1 MGKIQLLTETVASR
15 IAAGE
20 VVERPASIVKELL
33 ENAIDAHA
41 TAIAVSIA
49 EGGVREI
56 RVSDNGEGIVAEDM
70 PLTIVKHAT
79 SKIFTLEDLEHI
91 NSMGFRGEALA
102 SIAAVSMLTIKSR
115 PAGSAYGNELY
126 ARGGKVEYIRKAGL
140 ADGTTVI
147 VENLF
152 YNMPARLKFL
162 KKPGAE
168 TALISDMIARLIL
181 ANPQISFRYTASDKV
196 IYHSPGNGSLVD
208 AIYSVYG
215 FEMKQAL
222 IPVDFR
228 FNQIYLQ
235 GFIGTPS
242 NVFKTQKHGT
252 LLVNGRYIKNM
263 FVQRTIQ
270 RAYGE
275 RLLKNN
281 YPFYV
286 LNLMLPTEDV
296 DVNVHP
302 NKLAVHFRDENELE
316 YVLVN
321 AVEQALYTAQK
332 PPVLSLQ
339 NTQPEKGKINKV
351 FSIAAMEESTV
362 KLQNLDKEKSAL
374 SELKPKQE
382 EQQSK
387 KLAEPLFSNKIKEVA
402 LKPTT
407 ISPEDSQQIDEIL
420 RIASEVDLKKQPL
433 SMHEAPAY
441 LQKDTLKEFDMAFAH
456 IQKKEEEI
464 RRIKGQKQTLDM
476 FTDRVD
482 FKIVGVAFNTYII
495 IECQNTLYLIDQH
508 AAHERKIYDG
518 LMQNILKRPISQQ
531 LLSPMRIEIT
541 ASERFLLME
550 NLEIISAMGFSF
562 QKIEETFCEITAYPQ
577 ILGDANI
584 RQTLQDMIGNL
595 EMGDTSIQVRK
606 DKIAKGACKRAI
618 KAGMQ
623 MAEADIRALVEEIL
637 QSETIPHCPHGRPL
651 AIALTKIQLEDGFK
665 RRV

>member
-1 MGKIQLLTETVASR
+1 MGKIQLLNETVASR

-41 TAIAVSIA
+41 TAISVSIT

-56 RVSDNGEGIVAEDM
+56 RVSDNGEGIAAEDM

-115 PAGSAYGNELY
+115 QADSTYGSELY

-152 YNMPARLKFL
+152 YNTPARLKFL

-168 TALISDMIARLIL
+168 ASLISDIIARLIL
-181 ANPQISFRYTASDKV
+181 ANPQISFRYTVSNKV
-196 IYHSPGNGSLVD
+196 IYHSPGNGKLID

-235 GFIGTPS
+235 GFIGEPS
-242 NVFKTQKHGT
+242 NTFKTQKYGT
-252 LLVNGRYIKNM
+252 LLVNNRYVKNI
-263 FVQRTIQ
+263 FVQRAIQ

-275 RLLKNN
+275 RLLKNS

-286 LNLMLPTEDV
+286 LNLVMPTEDV

-321 AVEQALYTAQK
+321 AVEQALRTAQK
-332 PPVLSLQ
+332 PPILSL
-339 NTQPEKGKINKV
+339 EKEEAKKKDERKDKDI
-351 FSIAAMEESTV
+351 EESPFTV
-362 KLQNLDKEKSAL
+362 EQGDKSIRSFGDIPRPQHEHNNINSHIGM
-374 SELKPKQE
+374 
-382 EQQSK
+382 EQQRVHNSSAKPMISSK
-387 KLAEPLFSNKIKEVA
+387 EN
-402 LKPTT
+402 
-407 ISPEDSQQIDEIL
+407 QQIDEIL

-433 SMHEAPAY
+433 SLHEAPVY
-441 LQKDTLKEFDMAFAH
+441 VSDDTLKEFDMTFAR
-456 IQKKEEEI
+456 IKKKEEELQKKEE
-464 RRIKGQKQTLDM
+464 KKQALDM
-476 FTDRVD
+476 FADRVD
-482 FKIVGVAFNTYII
+482 FKIIGVAFNTYII
-495 IECQNTLYLIDQH
+495 IECGNTLYLIDQH

-518 LMQNILKRPISQQ
+518 LMHNIAERPISQY
-531 LLSPMRIEIT
+531 LLSPIRVEIT
-541 ASERFLLME
+541 AAERFLLLD

-562 QKIEETFCEITAYPQ
+562 ERIEETFCEIIAYPQ
-577 ILGDANI
+577 ILGDTDI

-623 MAEADIRALVEEIL
+623 MSESDIRDLVETIL
-637 QSETIPHCPHGRPL
+637 QSNTIPHCPHGRPL